1 MPNSRVSNLY
11 PYVNNSVGTMEM
23 LSVGTGAVT
32 TFQTTYDT
40 RTRYIVLD
48 VQDNDVYV
56 TYTGEDPVRT
66 GTVKGHI
73 LYAGRSYTWNIETA
87 EAAKFISVGGTA
99 IIAATEFTD

>member
-11 PYVNNSVGTMEM
+11 PYVNNSVDNMEM
-23 LSVGTGAVT
+23 LSVGTGAVA
-32 TFQTTYDT
+32 TFQTTYNQ

-56 TYTGEDPVRT
+56 TYTGETPSAT
-66 GTVKGHI
+66 LGHI
-73 LYAGRSYTWNIETA
+73 LYAGRSYTWNVETA
-87 EAAKFISVGGTA
+87 QAAKFLSVGGTA

>member
-11 PYVNNSVGTMEM
+11 PFVNNSVDNMEM
-23 LSVGTGAVT
+23 LSVGTGAVA
-32 TFQTTYDT
+32 TFQTTYNQ

-56 TYTGEDPVRT
+56 TYTGETPSAT
-66 GTVKGHI
+66 LGHI
-73 LYAGRSYTWNIETA
+73 LYAGRSYTWNVETA
-87 EAAKFISVGGTA
+87 QAAKFLSVGGTT

>member
-11 PYVNNSVGTMEM
+11 PFVNNSVDNMEM
-23 LSVGTGAVT
+23 LSVGTGAVA
-32 TFQTTYDT
+32 TFQTTYNQ

-56 TYTGEDPVRT
+56 TYTGETPSAT
-66 GTVKGHI
+66 LGHI
-73 LYAGRSYTWNIETA
+73 LYAGRSYTWNVETA
-87 EAAKFISVGGTA
+87 QAAKFLSVGGTA

>member
-11 PYVNNSVGTMEM
+11 PYVNNSVSNMEM
-23 LSVGTGAVT
+23 LSVGTGAVA
-32 TFQTTYDT
+32 TFQTTYDA

-56 TYTGEDPVRT
+56 TYTGETPSAT
-66 GTVKGHI
+66 LGHI

-87 EAAKFISVGGTA
+87 QAAKFLSVGGTA

>member
-1 MPNSRVSNLY
+1 
-11 PYVNNSVGTMEM
+11 MEM

-32 TFQTTYDT
+32 TFQTTYNQ

-56 TYTGEDPVRT
+56 TYTGETPSAT
-66 GTVKGHI
+66 LGHI
-73 LYAGRSYTWNIETA
+73 LYAGRSYTWNVETA
-87 EAAKFISVGGTA
+87 QSAKFLSVGGTA

>member
-11 PYVNNSVGTMEM
+11 PYVNNSVSNMEM
-23 LSVGTGAVT
+23 LSVGTGAVA

-56 TYTGEDPVRT
+56 TYTGETPSAT
-66 GTVKGHI
+66 LGHI

-87 EAAKFISVGGTA
+87 QAAKFLSVGGTA

>member
-11 PYVNNSVGTMEM
+11 PYVNNSVANMEM
-23 LSVGTGAVT
+23 LSVGTGAVA

-56 TYTGEDPVRT
+56 TYTGETPSAT
-66 GTVKGHI
+66 LGHI

-87 EAAKFISVGGTA
+87 QAAKFLSVGGTA
-99 IIAATEFTD
+99 IIAASEFTD

>member
-1 MPNSRVSNLY
+1 
-11 PYVNNSVGTMEM
+11 MEM

-32 TFQTTYDT
+32 SFQTTYNQ

-56 TYTGEDPVRT
+56 TYTGEDPVNT

-73 LYAGRSYTWNIETA
+73 LYAGRSYTWNVETA
-87 EAAKFISVGGTA
+87 EAALFISVGGTA

>member
-11 PYVNNSVGTMEM
+11 PFVNNSVDNMEM
-23 LSVGTGAVT
+23 LSVGTGAVA
-32 TFQTTYDT
+32 TFQTTYNQ

-56 TYTGEDPVRT
+56 TYTGETPSAT
-66 GTVKGHI
+66 LGHI
-73 LYAGRSYTWNIETA
+73 LYAGRSYTWNVETA
-87 EAAKFISVGGTA
+87 EAAKFLSVGGTA

>member
-11 PYVNNSVGTMEM
+11 PFVNNSVDNMEM
-23 LSVGTGAVT
+23 LSVGTGAVA
-32 TFQTTYDT
+32 TFQTTYNQ

-56 TYTGEDPVRT
+56 TYTGETPDDDL
-66 GTVKGHI
+66 GHI
-73 LYAGRSYTWNIETA
+73 LYAGRSYTWNVETA
-87 EAAKFISVGGTA
+87 QAAKFLSVGGTA

>member
-32 TFQTTYDT
+32 SFQTTYDT

-56 TYTGEDPVRT
+56 TYTGETPSAT
-66 GTVKGHI
+66 LGHI

-87 EAAKFISVGGTA
+87 QAAKFLSVGGTA
-99 IIAATEFTD
+99 IIAASEFTD

>member
-11 PYVNNSVGTMEM
+11 PFVNNSVGTMEM
-23 LSVGTGAVT
+23 LSVGTGAAT
-32 TFQTTYDT
+32 SFQTTYDT

-56 TYTGEDPVRT
+56 TYTGETPADDL
-66 GTVKGHI
+66 GHI
-73 LYAGRSYTWNIETA
+73 LYAGRSYTWNVETA
-87 EAAKFISVGGTA
+87 EAAQFISVGGTA